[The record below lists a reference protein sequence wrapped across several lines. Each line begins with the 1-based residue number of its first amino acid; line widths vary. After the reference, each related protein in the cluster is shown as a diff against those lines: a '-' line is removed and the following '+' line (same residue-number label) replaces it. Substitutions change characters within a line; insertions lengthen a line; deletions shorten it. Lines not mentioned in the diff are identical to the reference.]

1 MKYKRVSFPF
11 RLNNLGGVSS
21 TEQGTR
27 NHIEENIT
35 QILTTLKGERA
46 MLPNYGCE
54 VDLSMFENIDTPLYN
69 ILVREVINSITSQE
83 TQIDI
88 SPDDVDI
95 SSEDSTVTI
104 NIRYTIK
111 VDGSS
116 HNYNLQL

>member
-1 MKYKRVSFPF
+1 MNYRRVSFPF
-11 RLNNLGGVSS
+11 RLNNLGGVS
-21 TEQGTR
+21 TTQQGTI

-54 VDLSMFENIDTPLYN
+54 VDFSLFENIETPLYN
-69 ILVREVINSITSQE
+69 ILVREVIESITSQE
-83 TQIDI
+83 PQ
-88 SPDDVDI
+88 VDI
-95 SSEDSTVTI
+95 VPENVNIISENNTVVV
-104 NIRYTIK
+104 NIHYTLK

>member
-1 MKYKRVSFPF
+1 MNYRRVSFPF
-11 RLNNLGGVSS
+11 RLNNLGGVS
-21 TEQGTR
+21 TTQQGTI

-54 VDLSMFENIDTPLYN
+54 VDFSLFENIETPLYN
-69 ILVREVINSITSQE
+69 ILIREVIESITSQE
-83 TQIDI
+83 PQ
-88 SPDDVDI
+88 VDI
-95 SSEDSTVTI
+95 VPENVNIISENNTVVV
-104 NIRYTIK
+104 NIRYTLK

>member
-1 MKYKRVSFPF
+1 MNYRRVSFPF
-11 RLNNLGGVSS
+11 RLNNLGGVS
-21 TEQGTR
+21 TTQQGTI

-54 VDLSMFENIDTPLYN
+54 VDFSLFENIETPLYN
-69 ILVREVINSITSQE
+69 ILVREVIESITSQE
-83 TQIDI
+83 PQ
-88 SPDDVDI
+88 VDI
-95 SSEDSTVTI
+95 LPENVNIISENNTVVV
-104 NIRYTIK
+104 NIRYTLK

>member
-1 MKYKRVSFPF
+1 MSYRRVSFPF
-11 RLNNLGGVSS
+11 RLNNLGGVST
-21 TEQGTR
+21 TEQGTI

-54 VDLSMFENIDTPLYN
+54 VDFSLFENIETPLYN
-69 ILVREVINSITSQE
+69 ILVRELVQSITSQE
-83 TQIDI
+83 SQIDL
-88 SPDDVDI
+88 SPEDVHI
-95 SSEDSTVTI
+95 TSEDNKVLVSL
-104 NIRYTIK
+104 RYTLK

>member
-1 MKYKRVSFPF
+1 MSYRRVSFPF
-11 RLNNLGGVSS
+11 RLNNLGGVST
-21 TEQGTR
+21 TEQGTI

-54 VDLSMFENIDTPLYN
+54 VDFSLFENIETPLYN
-69 ILVREVINSITSQE
+69 ILVRELVQSITSQE
-83 TQIDI
+83 SQIDL
-88 SPDDVDI
+88 SPEDVHITSKDNKVLV
-95 SSEDSTVTI
+95 SL
-104 NIRYTIK
+104 RYTLK

>member
-1 MKYKRVSFPF
+1 MNYRRVSFPF
-11 RLNNLGGVSS
+11 RLNNLGGVS
-21 TEQGTR
+21 TTQQGTI

-54 VDLSMFENIDTPLYN
+54 VDFSLFENIETPLYN
-69 ILVREVINSITSQE
+69 ILVREVIESITSQE
-83 TQIDI
+83 PQ
-88 SPDDVDI
+88 VDI
-95 SSEDSTVTI
+95 VPENVNIISENNTVVV
-104 NIRYTIK
+104 NIRYTLK

>member
-1 MKYKRVSFPF
+1 MSYRRVSFPF
-11 RLNNLGGVSS
+11 RLNNLGGVST
-21 TEQGTR
+21 TEQGTI

-54 VDLSMFENIDTPLYN
+54 VDFSLFENIETPLYN
-69 ILVREVINSITSQE
+69 ILVRELVQSITSQE
-83 TQIDI
+83 SQIDL
-88 SPDDVDI
+88 SPEDI
-95 SSEDSTVTI
+95 HITSEDNKVLISM
-104 NIRYTIK
+104 RYTLK

>member
-21 TEQGTR
+21 TEQGTI

-54 VDLSMFENIDTPLYN
+54 VDLSMFENIDAPLYN

-116 HNYNLQL
+116 HN

>member
-1 MKYKRVSFPF
+1 MSYRRVSFPF
-11 RLNNLGGVSS
+11 RLNNLGGVST
-21 TEQGTR
+21 TEQGTI

-54 VDLSMFENIDTPLYN
+54 VDFSLFENIETPLYN
-69 ILVREVINSITSQE
+69 ILVRELVKSITSQE
-83 TQIDI
+83 TQIDL
-88 SPDDVDI
+88 SPEDI
-95 SSEDSTVTI
+95 HITSEDNKVLISM
-104 NIRYTIK
+104 RYTLK